1 MLYEYIN
8 LQLLAEESAAVPG
21 TDMAGDTPP
30 DAGEEQDFDELIR
43 GRYKAQFDQRLR
55 KILDGRLRSL
65 RKENESLRAQ
75 TLRQQE
81 TARSAFAALERR
93 QEEVRSVYPEFDW
106 QQEVR
111 DPAFARLIAA
121 GVEPRTAYEVTHSR
135 ELMARAMAYAARQS
149 AQHAART
156 VAAGQRRVA
165 ENGRRAP
172 AVTRTDPRQLT
183 GQELADIRQRVLGGE
198 KIRF

>member
-1 MLYEYIN
+1 M
-8 LQLLAEESAAVPG
+8 
-21 TDMAGDTPP
+21 
-30 DAGEEQDFDELIR
+30 
-43 GRYKAQFDQRLR
+43 
-55 KILDGRLRSL
+55 
-65 RKENESLRAQ
+65 
-75 TLRQQE
+75 
-81 TARSAFAALERR
+81 
-93 QEEVRSVYPEFDW
+93 
-106 QQEVR
+106 
-111 DPAFARLIAA
+111 
-121 GVEPRTAYEVTHSR
+121 EPRTAYEVTHSR